1 MFTILCVGLVAIIAV
16 VIAFFAHKSKLVT
29 DDTCA

>member
-16 VIAFFAHKSKLVT
+16 VIVLFAHKSKLVT